1 MARVIVGKDSGKEI
15 SLHQWCNDWVMAKSG
30 KVYRVTNLTF
40 TKDEIEMILKHDC
53 GTLWEE
59 FELCKN
65 MRFKRRIDHA

>member
-1 MARVIVGKDSGKEI
+1 MARVIVGKDAGAEI
-15 SLHQWCNDWVMAKSG
+15 KIYQFCNDWVTSER

-40 TKDEIEMILKHDC
+40 TKDEIEMMLKHDC

-65 MRFKRRIDHA
+65 MRFKRRRG